1 MPFLFDQTLSSVCN
15 NLKNNHTSLIN
26 FHMIILGRKYKMQG
40 DYELKYMAGQIH
52 TFSLIPEYKLAK
64 VKD

>member
-1 MPFLFDQTLSSVCN
+1 
-15 NLKNNHTSLIN
+15 
-26 FHMIILGRKYKMQG
+26 MIILGRKYKMQG